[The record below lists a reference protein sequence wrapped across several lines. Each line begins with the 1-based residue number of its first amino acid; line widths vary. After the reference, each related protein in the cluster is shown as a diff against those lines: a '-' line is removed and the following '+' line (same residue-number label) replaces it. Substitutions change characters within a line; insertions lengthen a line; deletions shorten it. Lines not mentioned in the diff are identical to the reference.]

1 MDTTQRGLQHVAEDR
16 DWFHALM
23 HLALQCLY
31 YILRANDVG
40 AAWVNHHH
48 II

>member
-1 MDTTQRGLQHVAEDR
+1 MDTTQRGLQHVAEDKDLFR
-16 DWFHALM
+16 AVM
-23 HLALQCLY
+23 HLALQCLD